1 MTPAAR
7 VQAAIDVLDAV
18 IAAARREGASAE
30 RVAAEWLRTRRFIG
44 SKDRRA
50 IRDLAWSA
58 IRLCGEVPETGR
70 AAMLA
75 MAACDPALAGL
86 FDGSTYGPAPICE
99 GEPVASAGLAPAWLE
114 ERLLAS
120 GITRE
125 QGGALLGR
133 APLDLRANRLK
144 TTRDALRAAL
154 PAMAELTQADDALRL
169 PGGTPVET
177 WPAFAE
183 GLFEVQDTG
192 SQLTCSALE
201 VRPGEA
207 VVDLCAGAGGKT
219 LALAAAMQGV
229 GQLLACDI
237 DRARLSRLAPRA
249 VRAGADVETR
259 LLDPGREA
267 DALADWQGQADAVM
281 VDAPCSGT
289 GTWRRG
295 PEARWRL
302 TPQGLAR
309 YARMQADVLRIGA
322 GLVRPGGRLTYVVCS
337 LLDAEGPDVV
347 AAFLVANPGWQ
358 AGGQNVGG
366 QQLGVGTARGAGLR
380 LTPWDDSTDGF
391 FFATL
396 VRLC

>member
-7 VQAAIDVLDAV
+7 VQSAIEVLDAV

-30 RVAAEWLRTRRFIG
+30 RVASEWLKARRFIG

-50 IRDLAWSA
+50 IRDLAWGA
-58 IRLCGEVPETGR
+58 IRLCGEVPVSGR

-75 MAACDPALAGL
+75 LANEDPALAAL
-86 FDGSTYGPAPICE
+86 FDGSRYGPAPILP
-99 GEPVASAGLAPAWLE
+99 GEPVAAAGLAPAWLE
-114 ERLLAS
+114 ERLFAS
-120 GITRE
+120 DITRE
-125 QGGALLGR
+125 QGAALLGR

-144 TTRDALRAAL
+144 TTRDRLAAIL
-154 PAMAELTQADDALRL
+154 PVAAERTQAPDALRL

-201 VRPGEA
+201 VRSGEA

-219 LALAAAMQGV
+219 LALAAAMQGE
-229 GQLLACDI
+229 GHLLACDI
-237 DRARLSRLAPRA
+237 DRPRLSRLAPRA
-249 VRAGADVETR
+249 ARAGAVVETR
-259 LLDPGREA
+259 LLDPGREGE
-267 DALADWQGQADAVM
+267 ALADWQGRADAVM
-281 VDAPCSGT
+281 IDAPCSGT

-309 YARMQADVLRIGA
+309 YARMQAEVLRIGA
-322 GLVRPGGRLTYVVCS
+322 DLVRPGGRLTYVVCS

-347 AAFLVANPGWQ
+347 AAFLAGNPGWRAAEQ
-358 AGGQNVGG
+358 DVGAG
-366 QQLGVGTARGAGLR
+366 TPRGAGLR
-380 LTPWDDSTDGF
+380 LSPWDTATDGF

-396 VRLC
+396 HRL

>member
-7 VQAAIDVLDAV
+7 VQSAIDVLDAV

-30 RVAAEWLRTRRFIG
+30 RVAADWLKTRRFIG

-50 IRDLAWSA
+50 IRDLAWNA

-75 MAACDPALAGL
+75 LAARDPALAGL
-86 FDGSTYGPAPICE
+86 FDGSNYGPAPILDD
-99 GEPVASAGLAPAWLE
+99 EPVAAAGLAPAWLE

-120 GITRE
+120 GITAE
-125 QGGALLGR
+125 QGAALLGR

-144 TTRDALRAAL
+144 TTRDRLAVSL
-154 PAMAELTQADDALRL
+154 PAAADHTQAPDALRL
-169 PGGTPVET
+169 PGGTPVES
-177 WPAFAE
+177 WPEFSD
-183 GLFEVQDTG
+183 GLFEVQDSG

-207 VVDLCAGAGGKT
+207 AVDLCAGAGGKT
-219 LALAAAMQGV
+219 LALAAAMQGE
-229 GQLLACDI
+229 GHLLACDI

-249 VRAGADVETR
+249 VRAGAAVETR
-259 LLDPGREA
+259 LLDPGKELT
-267 DALADWQGQADAVM
+267 ALADWQGRADAVM

-309 YARMQADVLRIGA
+309 YARTQAEVLRIGA
-322 GLVRPGGRLTYVVCS
+322 QLVRPGGRLTYVVCS

-347 AAFLVANPGWQ
+347 AAFLAENPAWRAASQQVG
-358 AGGQNVGG
+358 AGIP
-366 QQLGVGTARGAGLR
+366 RGDGLR
-380 LTPWDDSTDGF
+380 LTPWDDATDGF

-396 VRLC
+396 HRL

>member
-7 VQAAIDVLDAV
+7 VQSAIEVLDAV

-30 RVAAEWLRTRRFIG
+30 RVAAEWLKARRFIG

-58 IRLCGEVPETGR
+58 IRLCGEVPENGR

-75 MAACDPALAGL
+75 VAKNDPAVASL
-86 FDGSTYGPAPICE
+86 FDGSRYGPEPIRSD
-99 GEPVASAGLAPAWLE
+99 EPAAATGFAPAWLE
-114 ERLLAS
+114 EGLAAS

-125 QGGALLGR
+125 QAAALLGR

-144 TTRDALRAAL
+144 TTRDRLAITL
-154 PAMAELTQADDALRL
+154 PVATERTQAPDALRL

-177 WPAFAE
+177 WPEFAD

-192 SQLTCSALE
+192 SQLTCNALE

-219 LALAAAMQGV
+219 LALAAALQGE

-237 DRARLSRLAPRA
+237 DRPRLSRLAPRA
-249 VRAGADVETR
+249 ERAGAKVETR

-267 DALADWQGQADAVM
+267 EALVDWKAKADAVM

-302 TPQGLAR
+302 TPAGLAR
-309 YARMQADVLRIGA
+309 YAQMQAHVLRIGA
-322 GLVRPGGRLTYVVCS
+322 DLVHPGGRLTYVVCS

-347 AAFLVANPGWQ
+347 AAFLARNPDWRAAEQLVG
-358 AGGQNVGG
+358 AG
-366 QQLGVGTARGAGLR
+366 TPRGAGLR

-396 VRLC
+396 HRL

>member
-7 VQAAIDVLDAV
+7 VQSAIEILDAV

-30 RVAAEWLRTRRFIG
+30 RVAAEWLKARRFIG

-58 IRLCGEVPETGR
+58 IRLCGEVPENGR

-75 MAACDPALAGL
+75 VAKSDPAVASL
-86 FDGSTYGPAPICE
+86 FDGSRYGPAPIRCD
-99 GEPVASAGLAPAWLE
+99 EPVAVTGFAPAWLE
-114 ERLLAS
+114 ERLAAS
-120 GITRE
+120 GITTE
-125 QGGALLGR
+125 QGAALLGR

-144 TTRDALRAAL
+144 TTRDRLAAIL
-154 PAMAELTQADDALRL
+154 PVATEKTQAPDALRL
-169 PGGTPVET
+169 PGGIPVES
-177 WPAFAE
+177 WPEFAQ

-219 LALAAAMQGV
+219 LALAAAMQGE

-237 DRARLSRLAPRA
+237 DRPRLSRLAPRA
-249 VRAGADVETR
+249 ERAGARVETR

-267 DALADWQGQADAVM
+267 EALVDWQGRADAVM

-295 PEARWRL
+295 PEARWRI
-302 TPQGLAR
+302 TPAALVR
-309 YARMQADVLRIGA
+309 YAQMQAHVLSIGA

-347 AAFLVANPGWQ
+347 GAFLARNPDWRAAEQQVG
-358 AGGQNVGG
+358 AG
-366 QQLGVGTARGAGLR
+366 TPRGAGLR

-396 VRLC
+396 HRL

>member
-7 VQAAIDVLDAV
+7 VQSAIEVLDAV

-30 RVAAEWLRTRRFIG
+30 RVAAEWLKARRFIG

-50 IRDLAWSA
+50 IRDLAWGA
-58 IRLCGEVPETGR
+58 IRLCGEVPVSGR

-75 MAACDPALAGL
+75 LAKDDPVLAAL
-86 FDGSTYGPAPICE
+86 FDGSRYGPEPIQAD
-99 GEPVASAGLAPAWLE
+99 EPIASRGVAPAWLE
-114 ERLLAS
+114 DRLAAS
-120 GITRE
+120 GISPG
-125 QGGALLGR
+125 QGAGLLDR

-144 TTRDALRAAL
+144 TTRDRLAAILPVAAVPTRA
-154 PAMAELTQADDALRL
+154 PDALRL
-169 PGGTPVET
+169 PGGTPAET

-192 SQLTCSALE
+192 SQLTCSALD

-219 LALAAAMQGV
+219 LALAAALQGD

-237 DRARLSRLAPRA
+237 DRARLARLAPRA
-249 VRAGADVETR
+249 ARAGAKVETR

-267 DALADWQGQADAVM
+267 QALADWQGKADAVM

-302 TPQGLAR
+302 TPQALAR
-309 YARMQADVLRIGA
+309 YARMQAEVLRIGA

-337 LLDAEGPDVV
+337 LLDEEGPEVV
-347 AAFLVANPGWQ
+347 ATFLADHPGWRAAEQ
-358 AGGQNVGG
+358 QVGAG
-366 QQLGVGTARGAGLR
+366 TPRGAGLR

-396 VRLC
+396 HLLC

>member
-7 VQAAIDVLDAV
+7 VQSAIEVLDAV

-30 RVAAEWLRTRRFIG
+30 RVAAEWLKARRFIG

-58 IRLCGEVPETGR
+58 IRHCGEVPETGR

-75 MAACDPALAGL
+75 VAKGDPVIAGL
-86 FDGSTYGPAPICE
+86 FDGSRYGPAPISP
-99 GEPVASAGLAPAWLE
+99 GEPVAAAGFAPAWLE
-114 ERLLAS
+114 ERLAAS
-120 GITRE
+120 GISPE
-125 QGGALLGR
+125 QGAALLER

-144 TTRDALRAAL
+144 TTRDRLAAML
-154 PAMAELTQADDALRL
+154 PVASEPTQAPDALRL
-169 PGGTPVET
+169 AGGTPVET
-177 WPAFAE
+177 WPAFAD

-192 SQLTCSALE
+192 SQLTCSALD

-219 LALAAAMQGV
+219 LALAAAMG
-229 GQLLACDI
+229 GDGHLLACDI
-237 DRARLSRLAPRA
+237 DRPRLSRLAPRA
-249 VRAGADVETR
+249 ARAGADVETR
-259 LLDPGREA
+259 LLDPGRERE
-267 DALADWQGQADAVM
+267 ALADWQGRADAVM

-309 YARMQADVLRIGA
+309 YARMQAEVLRIGA
-322 GLVRPGGRLTYVVCS
+322 GLVRSGGRLTYVVCS

-347 AAFLVANPGWQ
+347 GAFLAGNPEWRAAEQHVG
-358 AGGQNVGG
+358 AGTPHGS
-366 QQLGVGTARGAGLR
+366 GLR

-396 VRLC
+396 HRL

>member
-7 VQAAIDVLDAV
+7 VQSAIEVLDAV

-30 RVAAEWLRTRRFIG
+30 RVASDWLKARRFIG

-50 IRDLAWSA
+50 IRDLAWGA
-58 IRLCGEVPETGR
+58 IRLCGEVPASGR

-75 MAACDPALAGL
+75 VAKGDPVLTAL
-86 FDGSTYGPAPICE
+86 FDGSRYGPAPIRE
-99 GEPVASAGLAPAWLE
+99 DEPIAAIGFAPAWLE
-114 ERLLAS
+114 ERLAAS

-125 QGGALLGR
+125 QGAALLDR

-144 TTRDALRAAL
+144 TTRDRLAAIL
-154 PAMAELTQADDALRL
+154 PVAAERTQAPDALRL
-169 PGGTPVET
+169 PGGTPVES
-177 WPAFAE
+177 WPEFAQ

-219 LALAAAMQGV
+219 LALAAALQGE

-249 VRAGADVETR
+249 ERAGAHLETR
-259 LLDPGREA
+259 LLDPGRETE
-267 DALADWQGQADAVM
+267 ALADWQGKADAVM

-302 TPQGLAR
+302 TPAALAR
-309 YARMQADVLRIGA
+309 YAQMQANVLRIGA
-322 GLVRPGGRLTYVVCS
+322 DLVRPGGRLTYVVCS
-337 LLDAEGPDVV
+337 LLDTEGPDVV
-347 AAFLVANPGWQ
+347 AAFLARNPEWRAAEQQVG
-358 AGGQNVGG
+358 AGSPRGG
-366 QQLGVGTARGAGLR
+366 GLR

-396 VRLC
+396 HRL

>member
-7 VQAAIDVLDAV
+7 VQAAIEVLDAV

-30 RVAAEWLRTRRFIG
+30 RVAAEWLKARRFIG

-58 IRLCGEVPETGR
+58 IRLCGEVPENGR

-75 MAACDPALAGL
+75 VAKGDPLVASL
-86 FDGSTYGPAPICE
+86 FDGSRYGPAPIRDD
-99 GEPVASAGLAPAWLE
+99 EPVAATGFAPVWLE
-114 ERLLAS
+114 ERLAAS
-120 GITRE
+120 GMTRD
-125 QGGALLGR
+125 QGAALLAR

-144 TTRDALRAAL
+144 TTRDRLAAIL
-154 PAMAELTQADDALRL
+154 PVAAERTQAPDALRL
-169 PGGTPVET
+169 SGGTPVET
-177 WPAFAE
+177 WPEFAQ

-192 SQLTCSALE
+192 SQLACSALDG
-201 VRPGEA
+201 RPGEA

-219 LALAAAMQGV
+219 LALVAAMQGE

-237 DRARLSRLAPRA
+237 DRPRLSRLAPRA
-249 VRAGADVETR
+249 ERAGAKVETR

-267 DALADWQGQADAVM
+267 AALADWEGKADAVM

-302 TPQGLAR
+302 TPAGLAR
-309 YARMQADVLRIGA
+309 YVRMQADVLRTGA
-322 GLVRPGGRLTYVVCS
+322 ALVRPGGRLTYVVCS

-347 AAFLVANPGWQ
+347 AAFLECNAEWRATEQQVG
-358 AGGQNVGG
+358 AG
-366 QQLGVGTARGAGLR
+366 TPRGAGLR

-396 VRLC
+396 RRL

>member
-7 VQAAIDVLDAV
+7 VQSAIEVLDAV
-18 IAAARREGASAE
+18 IAAARHEGASAE
-30 RVAAEWLRTRRFIG
+30 RVAAEWLKARRFIG

-58 IRLCGEVPETGR
+58 IRLCGEVPENGR

-75 MAACDPALAGL
+75 VAKGDPLIASL
-86 FDGSTYGPAPICE
+86 FDGSRYGPAAIRDD
-99 GEPVASAGLAPAWLE
+99 EPVAAAGFAPAWLE
-114 ERLLAS
+114 ERLAAS

-125 QGGALLGR
+125 QGATLLTR

-144 TTRDALRAAL
+144 TTRDRLAAIL
-154 PAMAELTQADDALRL
+154 PVAAEPTQAPDALRL

-177 WPAFAE
+177 WPEFVQ

-201 VRPGEA
+201 VRSGEA

-219 LALAAAMQGV
+219 LALAAAMQGE
-229 GQLLACDI
+229 GHLLACDI
-237 DRARLSRLAPRA
+237 DRPRLSRLAPRA
-249 VRAGADVETR
+249 ERAGARVETR

-267 DALADWQGQADAVM
+267 EALADWQARADAVM

-302 TPQGLAR
+302 TPAGLAR
-309 YARMQADVLRIGA
+309 YAQMQANVLRIGA

-347 AAFLVANPGWQ
+347 AAFLESNSGWRASEQ
-358 AGGQNVGG
+358 QVGAG
-366 QQLGVGTARGAGLR
+366 TPRGAGLR

-396 VRLC
+396 HRL

>member
-7 VQAAIDVLDAV
+7 VQSAIEVLDAV

-30 RVAAEWLRTRRFIG
+30 RVASEWLKARRFIG

-50 IRDLAWSA
+50 IRDLAWGA
-58 IRLCGEVPETGR
+58 IRLCGEVPVSGR

-75 MAACDPALAGL
+75 VAKVDPVLTAL
-86 FDGSTYGPAPICE
+86 FDGSRYGPAPIRE
-99 GEPVASAGLAPAWLE
+99 EEPVASVGVAPAWLE
-114 ERLLAS
+114 EQLAAS
-120 GITRE
+120 GISRE
-125 QGGALLGR
+125 QGAGLLAR

-144 TTRDALRAAL
+144 TTRDRLAAIL
-154 PAMAELTQADDALRL
+154 PLEAERTQAPDALRL
-169 PGGTPVET
+169 PGGTPVES
-177 WPAFAE
+177 WPEFAE

-201 VRPGEA
+201 VCPGEA

-219 LALAAAMQGV
+219 LALAAAMQGE
-229 GQLLACDI
+229 GHLLACDI
-237 DRARLSRLAPRA
+237 DRPRLSRLAPRA
-249 VRAGADVETR
+249 ARAGAQVETR
-259 LLDPGREA
+259 LLDPGRETE
-267 DALADWQGQADAVM
+267 ALADWQGKADAVM

-295 PEARWRL
+295 PEARWRI
-302 TPQGLAR
+302 TPQSLAR
-309 YARMQADVLRIGA
+309 YARMQAEVLRIGA
-322 GLVRPGGRLTYVVCS
+322 SLVRPGGRLTYVVCS

-347 AAFLVANPGWQ
+347 GAFLERNPEWRAAEQQVG
-358 AGGQNVGG
+358 AG
-366 QQLGVGTARGAGLR
+366 TPRGSGLR

-396 VRLC
+396 HRL

>member
-7 VQAAIDVLDAV
+7 VQSAIEVLDAV

-30 RVAAEWLRTRRFIG
+30 RVAAEWLKARRFIG

-58 IRLCGEVPETGR
+58 IRLCGEVPENGR

-75 MAACDPALAGL
+75 VAKGDPAVASL
-86 FDGSTYGPAPICE
+86 FDGSRYGPAPIR
-99 GEPVASAGLAPAWLE
+99 GDEPVSATGFAPAWLE
-114 ERLLAS
+114 ERLAAS

-125 QGGALLGR
+125 QGAALLTR

-144 TTRDALRAAL
+144 TTRDRLAAIL
-154 PAMAELTQADDALRL
+154 PVATERTQAPDALRL
-169 PGGTPVET
+169 PGGTPVES
-177 WPAFAE
+177 WPEFAQ

-201 VRPGEA
+201 VHPGEA

-219 LALAAAMQGV
+219 LALAAAMQGE
-229 GQLLACDI
+229 GHLLACDI
-237 DRARLSRLAPRA
+237 DRPRLSRLAPRA
-249 VRAGADVETR
+249 ERAGARVETR
-259 LLDPGREA
+259 LLNPGCEA
-267 DALADWQGQADAVM
+267 EALVDWQGKADAVM

-302 TPQGLAR
+302 TPAGLAR
-309 YARMQADVLRIGA
+309 YAQMQAHVLQIGA
-322 GLVRPGGRLTYVVCS
+322 SLVRPGGRLTYVVCS

-347 AAFLVANPGWQ
+347 AAFLTRNPGWHAAEQ
-358 AGGQNVGG
+358 QVGAG
-366 QQLGVGTARGAGLR
+366 TPRGAGLR

-396 VRLC
+396 HRL

>member
-7 VQAAIDVLDAV
+7 VQSAIEVLDAV

-30 RVAAEWLRTRRFIG
+30 RVASDWLKARRFIG

-50 IRDLAWSA
+50 IRDLAWTA
-58 IRLCGEVPETGR
+58 IRQCGEVPVSGR

-75 MAACDPALAGL
+75 LAKGDPVLAGL
-86 FDGSTYGPAPICE
+86 FDGSRYGPAPIRE
-99 GEPVASAGLAPAWLE
+99 DEPVAPLGFAPAWLE
-114 ERLLAS
+114 ERLAAS
-120 GITRE
+120 GITPE
-125 QGGALLGR
+125 QGAALLGR

-144 TTRDALRAAL
+144 TTRDRLAAML
-154 PAMAELTQADDALRL
+154 PVAAERTQASDALRL

-177 WPAFAE
+177 WPEFAE

-192 SQLTCSALE
+192 SQLTCSALD

-219 LALAAAMQGV
+219 LALAATMHGD
-229 GQLLACDI
+229 GHLLACDI
-237 DRARLSRLAPRA
+237 DRPRLSRLAPRA
-249 VRAGADVETR
+249 ERAGAQVETR

-267 DALADWQGQADAVM
+267 EALADWQGKADAVM

-302 TPQGLAR
+302 TPAGLAR
-309 YARMQADVLRIGA
+309 YAQMQAHVLRIGA
-322 GLVRPGGRLTYVVCS
+322 NLVRAGGRLTFVVCS

-347 AAFLVANPGWQ
+347 AAFLEHNPQWRAAEQQVG
-358 AGGQNVGG
+358 AG
-366 QQLGVGTARGAGLR
+366 TPRGAGLR

-396 VRLC
+396 HRL

>member
-7 VQAAIDVLDAV
+7 VQSAIEILDAV

-30 RVAAEWLRTRRFIG
+30 RVAAEWLKARRFIG

-58 IRLCGEVPETGR
+58 IRLCGEVPENGR

-75 MAACDPALAGL
+75 VAKHDPAVASL
-86 FDGSTYGPAPICE
+86 FDGSRYGPAPIRSD
-99 GEPVASAGLAPAWLE
+99 EPAAVTGFAPAWLA
-114 ERLLAS
+114 ERLAAS
-120 GITRE
+120 GISPE
-125 QGGALLGR
+125 QGAALLGR

-144 TTRDALRAAL
+144 TTRDRLAAIL
-154 PAMAELTQADDALRL
+154 PVATERTQAPDALRL
-169 PGGTPVET
+169 PGGTPVES
-177 WPAFAE
+177 WPEFAD

-219 LALAAAMQGV
+219 LALAAALQGE

-237 DRARLSRLAPRA
+237 DRPRLSRLAPRA
-249 VRAGADVETR
+249 ERAGARVETR

-267 DALADWQGQADAVM
+267 EALVDWQSKADAVM

-302 TPQGLAR
+302 TPAGLAR
-309 YARMQADVLRIGA
+309 YALMQANVLRIGA
-322 GLVRPGGRLTYVVCS
+322 SLVRPGGRLTYVVCS

-347 AAFLVANPGWQ
+347 AAFLARNPDWRAAEQLVG
-358 AGGQNVGG
+358 AG
-366 QQLGVGTARGAGLR
+366 TPRGSGLR

-396 VRLC
+396 HRL

>member
-7 VQAAIDVLDAV
+7 VQSAIEVLDAV

-30 RVAAEWLRTRRFIG
+30 GVASEWLKARRFIG

-50 IRDLAWSA
+50 IRDLAWGA
-58 IRLCGEVPETGR
+58 IRLCGEVPASGR

-75 MAACDPALAGL
+75 AAKGDPALASL
-86 FDGSTYGPAPICE
+86 FDGSRYGPAPILDD
-99 GEPVASAGLAPAWLE
+99 EPVAAAGFAPAWLE
-114 ERLLAS
+114 ERLAAS
-120 GITRE
+120 GVSRE
-125 QGGALLGR
+125 QGAALLER

-144 TTRDALRAAL
+144 TTRNRLAAIL
-154 PAMAELTQADDALRL
+154 PVAAERTQAPDALRL

-177 WPAFAE
+177 WPEFGE

-201 VRPGEA
+201 VRSGES

-219 LALAAAMQGV
+219 LALAAAMQGE
-229 GQLLACDI
+229 GHLLACDI
-237 DRARLSRLAPRA
+237 DRPRLSRLAPRA
-249 VRAGADVETR
+249 ARAGADVETR
-259 LLDPGREA
+259 LLDPGREVE
-267 DALADWQGQADAVM
+267 ALVDWQGRADAVM

-302 TPQGLAR
+302 TSQGLAR
-309 YARMQADVLRIGA
+309 YTRMQADVLRIGA

-347 AAFLVANPGWQ
+347 AAFLAGNPGWRAAEQ
-358 AGGQNVGG
+358 DVGAG
-366 QQLGVGTARGAGLR
+366 TPRGAGLR
-380 LTPWDDSTDGF
+380 LSPWDTATDGF

-396 VRLC
+396 HRL

>member
-7 VQAAIDVLDAV
+7 VQSAIEILDAV

-30 RVAAEWLRTRRFIG
+30 RVAAEWLKARRFIG

-58 IRLCGEVPETGR
+58 IRLCGEVPENGR

-75 MAACDPALAGL
+75 VAKSDPAVASL
-86 FDGSTYGPAPICE
+86 FDGSRYGPAPIR
-99 GEPVASAGLAPAWLE
+99 GDEPVAVTGFAPAWLE
-114 ERLLAS
+114 ERLAAS
-120 GITRE
+120 GITTE
-125 QGGALLGR
+125 QGAALLGR

-144 TTRDALRAAL
+144 TTRDRLAAIL
-154 PAMAELTQADDALRL
+154 PVATEKTQAPDALRL
-169 PGGTPVET
+169 PGGIPVES
-177 WPAFAE
+177 WPEFAQ

-219 LALAAAMQGV
+219 LALAAALHEE

-237 DRARLSRLAPRA
+237 DRPRLSRLAPRA
-249 VRAGADVETR
+249 ERAGAKVETR
-259 LLDPGREA
+259 LLNPGREA
-267 DALADWQGQADAVM
+267 EMLADWQGKADAVM

-302 TPQGLAR
+302 TQQSLAR

-322 GLVRPGGRLTYVVCS
+322 ELVRPGGRLTYVVCS

-347 AAFLVANPGWQ
+347 AAFLGRNPDWRAAEQQVG
-358 AGGQNVGG
+358 AG
-366 QQLGVGTARGAGLR
+366 TPRGAGLR

-396 VRLC
+396 HRL

>member
-7 VQAAIDVLDAV
+7 VQSAIEVLDAV
-18 IAAARREGASAE
+18 ISAARREGASAE
-30 RVAAEWLRTRRFIG
+30 RVAAEWLKARRFIG

-58 IRLCGEVPETGR
+58 IRLCGEVPENGR

-75 MAACDPALAGL
+75 LAAEDPALASL
-86 FDGSTYGPAPICE
+86 FDGSRYGPGPIRD
-99 GEPVASAGLAPAWLE
+99 GEPVAKAGLAPALLE
-114 ERLLAS
+114 ERLAAS
-120 GITRE
+120 GISRE
-125 QGGALLGR
+125 QGMALLGR

-144 TTRDALRAAL
+144 TTRDRLMAMLPVAAQT
-154 PAMAELTQADDALRL
+154 TQAEDALRL

-177 WPAFAE
+177 WPQFAD

-192 SQLTCSALE
+192 SQLTCSALA
-201 VRPGEA
+201 VQPGEA

-219 LALAAAMQGV
+219 LALAAAMRGE
-229 GQLLACDI
+229 GELLACDI

-249 VRAGADVETR
+249 VRAGAQVETR

-267 DALADWQGQADAVM
+267 QALADWQAKADAVM

-302 TPQGLAR
+302 TPRGLAR
-309 YARMQADVLRIGA
+309 YARTQADVLRIGA

-347 AAFLVANPGWQ
+347 AAFLAANPGWRAAEQ
-358 AGGQNVGG
+358 QVGAG
-366 QQLGVGTARGAGLR
+366 TPRGAGIR
-380 LTPWDDSTDGF
+380 LSPWDTATDGF

-396 VRLC
+396 HRL

>member
-7 VQAAIDVLDAV
+7 VQSAIEVLDAV
-18 IAAARREGASAE
+18 IASVRREGASAE
-30 RVAAEWLRTRRFIG
+30 RVAAEWLKTRRFIG
-44 SKDRRA
+44 SKDRRV
-50 IRDLAWSA
+50 IRDFAWNA
-58 IRLCGEVPETGR
+58 IRLCGEVPATGR

-75 MAACDPALAGL
+75 LAKDDLVLAAL
-86 FDGSTYGPAPICE
+86 FDGSRYGPAPIRAD
-99 GEPVASAGLAPAWLE
+99 EPVAMAGLAPAWLE

-120 GITRE
+120 GVTRE
-125 QGGALLGR
+125 QGVALLGR

-144 TTRDALRAAL
+144 TTRDRLIAAL
-154 PAMAELTQADDALRL
+154 PVPATTTQAPDALRL

-192 SQLTCSALE
+192 SQLTCGALE
-201 VRPGEA
+201 VLPGET
-207 VVDLCAGAGGKT
+207 VIDLCAGAGGKT
-219 LALAAAMQGV
+219 LALAAAMQGE
-229 GQLLACDI
+229 GHLIACDI
-237 DRARLSRLAPRA
+237 DRTRLSRLGPRA
-249 VRAGADVETR
+249 HRAGAQVETR

-267 DALADWQGQADAVM
+267 AALADWQGKADAVM
-281 VDAPCSGT
+281 IDAPCSGT

-302 TPQGLAR
+302 TPQSLAR
-309 YARMQADVLRIGA
+309 YARVQADVLRIGA

-337 LLDAEGPDVV
+337 LLDAEGADIV
-347 AAFLVANPGWQ
+347 AEFLGDNPGWRATEPGLG
-358 AGGQNVGG
+358 AG
-366 QQLGVGTARGAGLR
+366 APRGAGSR

-396 VRLC
+396 HRL

>member
-7 VQAAIDVLDAV
+7 VQAAIEVLDAV
-18 IAAARREGASAE
+18 IASVRREGASAE
-30 RVAAEWLRTRRFIG
+30 RVASEWLRARRFIG

-50 IRDLAWSA
+50 IRDLAWNA
-58 IRLCGEVPETGR
+58 IRRCGEVPETGR

-75 MAACDPALAGL
+75 LAEGDPVLAAL
-86 FDGSTYGPAPICE
+86 FDGSQYGPAPIRTN
-99 GEPVASAGLAPAWLE
+99 EPVAAEGLAPAWLE
-114 ERLLAS
+114 QRLAAS
-120 GITRE
+120 GITGE
-125 QGGALLGR
+125 EGASLLGR

-144 TTRDALRAAL
+144 TTRDRLAGVL
-154 PAMAELTQADDALRL
+154 PVLASTTQAPDALRL

-177 WPAFAE
+177 WQAFAE

-201 VRPGEA
+201 VVPGEA

-219 LALAAAMQGV
+219 LALAAALQGE
-229 GQLLACDI
+229 GHLLACDI
-237 DRARLSRLAPRA
+237 DRTRLSRLGPRA
-249 VRAGADVETR
+249 HRAGAEVETR
-259 LLDPGREA
+259 LLDPGREVA
-267 DALADWQGQADAVM
+267 ALSDWRERADAVI

-302 TPQGLAR
+302 TPQSLSR
-309 YARMQADVLRIGA
+309 YARMQAEVLRIGA
-322 GLVRPGGRLTYVVCS
+322 QLVRSGGRLTYVVCS
-337 LLDAEGPDVV
+337 LLDEEGPDVV
-347 AAFLVANPGWQ
+347 TAFLSDNPGWRAAEQ
-358 AGGQNVGG
+358 EVGAG
-366 QQLGVGTARGAGLR
+366 TPRGAGLR

-396 VRLC
+396 NRL

>member
-7 VQAAIDVLDAV
+7 VQSAIEVLDAV
-18 IAAARREGASAE
+18 IASVRREGASAE
-30 RVAAEWLRTRRFIG
+30 RVASEWLKARRFIG

-50 IRDLAWSA
+50 IRDLAWNA

-75 MAACDPALAGL
+75 LAKGDPVLTAL
-86 FDGSTYGPAPICE
+86 FDGSNYGPAPILAD
-99 GEPVASAGLAPAWLE
+99 EPVAAAGLAPVWLE
-114 ERLLAS
+114 KRLFTS
-120 GITRE
+120 GIPRE
-125 QGGALLGR
+125 QGAALLDR

-144 TTRDALRAAL
+144 ITRDRLMVAL
-154 PAMAELTQADDALRL
+154 PVPATMTQAPDALRL

-192 SQLTCSALE
+192 SQLACGALE
-201 VRPGEA
+201 VMPGEA

-219 LALAAAMQGV
+219 LALAAAMQGQ
-229 GQLLACDI
+229 GDLLACDI
-237 DRARLSRLAPRA
+237 DRTRLSRLAPRA
-249 VRAGADVETR
+249 HRAGAQVETR
-259 LLDPGREA
+259 LLDPGREVE
-267 DALADWQGQADAVM
+267 ALADWQGRADAVM
-281 VDAPCSGT
+281 IDAPCSGT

-302 TPQGLAR
+302 TPQSLVR
-309 YARMQADVLRIGA
+309 YARVQADVLRIGA
-322 GLVRPGGRLTYVVCS
+322 GLVRSGGRLTYVVCS

-347 AAFLVANPGWQ
+347 AAFLGSNPGWRAAEQ
-358 AGGQNVGG
+358 QVGAG
-366 QQLGVGTARGAGLR
+366 TPRGAGLR

-396 VRLC
+396 HRL

>member
-7 VQAAIDVLDAV
+7 VQSAIDLLDAV

-30 RVAAEWLRTRRFIG
+30 RVAADWLKTRRFIG

-70 AAMLA
+70 AAILA
-75 MAACDPALAGL
+75 LAAGDPALAAL
-86 FDGSTYGPAPICE
+86 FDGSNYGPAPILD
-99 GEPVASAGLAPAWLE
+99 GEPVATAGLAPAWLVE
-114 ERLLAS
+114 LLSAA
-120 GITRE
+120 GITAE
-125 QGGALLGR
+125 QGAGLLGR

-144 TTRDALRAAL
+144 TTRDALRAGL
-154 PAMAELTQADDALRL
+154 PITAETTQAAYALRL
-169 PGGTPVET
+169 PGGTPVES
-177 WPAFAE
+177 WPQFAE

-192 SQLTCSALE
+192 SQLTCAALD

-219 LALAAAMQGV
+219 LALAAAMG
-229 GQLLACDI
+229 GEGRLLACDI

-249 VRAGADVETR
+249 ARAGASVETQ

-267 DALADWQGQADAVM
+267 AALSDWQGRADAVM

-309 YARMQADVLRIGA
+309 YARTQADVLRIGA

-347 AAFLVANPGWQ
+347 AAFLAANPGWHAALPDVG
-358 AGGQNVGG
+358 AG
-366 QQLGVGTARGAGLR
+366 TPRGAGLR

-396 VRLC
+396 HRL

>member
-7 VQAAIDVLDAV
+7 VQSAIEVLDAV
-18 IAAARREGASAE
+18 LAAVRREGASAE
-30 RVAAEWLRTRRFIG
+30 RVAAEWLKTRRFIG

-50 IRDLAWSA
+50 IRDVAWAA

-75 MAACDPALAGL
+75 LAAGDPALAGL
-86 FDGSTYGPAPICE
+86 FDGSNYGPAPIRE

-125 QGGALLGR
+125 QGAALLGR

-144 TTRDALRAAL
+144 TTREALMAAL
-154 PAMAELTQADDALRL
+154 PAASETTQAPDALRL

-192 SQLTCSALE
+192 SQLTCTALA

-207 VVDLCAGAGGKT
+207 VVDMCAGAGGKT
-219 LALAAAMQGV
+219 LALAAALQGE
-229 GQLLACDI
+229 GHLLACDI
-237 DRARLSRLAPRA
+237 DRTRLSRLGPRA
-249 VRAGADVETR
+249 HRAGAHVETR
-259 LLDPGREA
+259 LLDPGRETA
-267 DALADWQGQADAVM
+267 ALADWQSRADAVM
-281 VDAPCSGT
+281 IDAPCSGT

-302 TPQGLAR
+302 TPQSLERHAR
-309 YARMQADVLRIGA
+309 TQAQVLQIGA

-347 AAFLVANPGWQ
+347 AVFLKGNPDWR
-358 AGGQNVGG
+358 AAEPA
-366 QQLGVGTARGAGLR
+366 VGTGTPRGYGLR
-380 LTPWDDSTDGF
+380 LTPWDNATDGF

-396 VRLC
+396 HRL

>member
-7 VQAAIDVLDAV
+7 VQSAIEVLDAV
-18 IAAARREGASAE
+18 IASVRREGASAE
-30 RVAAEWLRTRRFIG
+30 RVAAEWLRARRFIG

-50 IRDLAWSA
+50 IRDLAWNA
-58 IRLCGEVPETGR
+58 IRLCGEVPATGR

-75 MAACDPALAGL
+75 LAKDDPVLASL
-86 FDGSTYGPAPICE
+86 FDGSRYGPAPILAD
-99 GEPVASAGLAPAWLE
+99 EPVAAPGLAPAWLE
-114 ERLLAS
+114 ERLVAS
-120 GITRE
+120 GILRDR
-125 QGGALLGR
+125 GAALLGR

-144 TTRDALRAAL
+144 TTRDRLAATL
-154 PAMAELTQADDALRL
+154 PVPSTPTQARDALRL

-201 VRPGEA
+201 VVPGEA

-219 LALAAAMQGV
+219 LALAAAMQGE
-229 GQLLACDI
+229 GHLIACDI
-237 DRARLSRLAPRA
+237 DRTRLSRLGPRA
-249 VRAGADVETR
+249 HRAGAQVETR
-259 LLDPGREA
+259 LLNPGREME
-267 DALADWQGQADAVM
+267 ALADWQGKADAVM
-281 VDAPCSGT
+281 IDAPCSGT

-302 TPQGLAR
+302 TPQSLAR

-322 GLVRPGGRLTYVVCS
+322 ALVRPGGRLTYVVCS

-347 AAFLVANPGWQ
+347 AGFLAGNSGWRAAEQ
-358 AGGQNVGG
+358 QVGAG
-366 QQLGVGTARGAGLR
+366 TPRGAGLR

-396 VRLC
+396 HRL

>member
-7 VQAAIDVLDAV
+7 VQSAIEVLDAV
-18 IAAARREGASAE
+18 IAAVRREGASAE
-30 RVAAEWLRTRRFIG
+30 RVAAEWLKTRRFIG

-50 IRDLAWSA
+50 IRDLAWAA

-75 MAACDPALAGL
+75 LAANDPALAGL
-86 FDGSTYGPAPICE
+86 FDGSNYGPAPIRE
-99 GEPVASAGLAPAWLE
+99 GEPVASAGFAPAWLE
-114 ERLLAS
+114 ARLLAS

-125 QGGALLGR
+125 QGAALLGR

-144 TTRDALRAAL
+144 TTREALLVAL
-154 PAMAELTQADDALRL
+154 PVAAEPTQAPDGLRL
-169 PGGTPVET
+169 PGGTAVET

-219 LALAAAMQGV
+219 LALAAALQGE
-229 GQLLACDI
+229 GHLLACDI
-237 DRARLSRLAPRA
+237 DRTRLSRLGPRA
-249 VRAGADVETR
+249 HRAGAHVETR
-259 LLDPGREA
+259 LLDPGRETA
-267 DALADWQGQADAVM
+267 VLADWQDRADAVM
-281 VDAPCSGT
+281 IDAPCSGT

-302 TPQGLAR
+302 TPQALER
-309 YARMQADVLRIGA
+309 YARTQAHVLQIGA

-347 AAFLVANPGWQ
+347 TAFL
-358 AGGQNVGG
+358 AGKPDWRASEHAIGIGSP
-366 QQLGVGTARGAGLR
+366 RGCGLR
-380 LTPWDDSTDGF
+380 LTPWDTATDGF

-396 VRLC
+396 HRL

>member
-7 VQAAIDVLDAV
+7 VQSAIDVLDAV
-18 IAAARREGASAE
+18 ISAVRREGASAE
-30 RVAAEWLRTRRFIG
+30 RVAAEWLRARRFIG

-75 MAACDPALAGL
+75 LAARDPALAGL
-86 FDGSTYGPAPICE
+86 FDGSNYGPAPIRDH
-99 GEPVASAGLAPAWLE
+99 EPVAAAGLAPAWLE

-125 QGGALLGR
+125 QGAALLGR

-144 TTRDALRAAL
+144 TTRAALMAAL
-154 PAMAELTQADDALRL
+154 PVAAELTQAPDALRL
-169 PGGTPVET
+169 PGGTPVES

-192 SQLTCSALE
+192 SQLTCSALA
-201 VRPGEA
+201 VQPGEA

-219 LALAAAMQGV
+219 LALAAAMDRQGS
-229 GQLLACDI
+229 LLACDI

-249 VRAGADVETR
+249 ARAGAAVETR
-259 LLDPGREA
+259 LLDPGRELA
-267 DALADWQGQADAVM
+267 ALADWQGRADAVM

-309 YARMQADVLRIGA
+309 YTRMQADVLRIGA
-322 GLVRPGGRLTYVVCS
+322 ALVRSGGRLTYVVCS

-347 AAFLVANPGWQ
+347 AAFLAANPDWQ
-358 AGGQNVGG
+358 AAEQSVGAG
-366 QQLGVGTARGAGLR
+366 RARGAGMR

-396 VRLC
+396 YRLC

>member
-7 VQAAIDVLDAV
+7 VQSAIEVLDAV

-30 RVAAEWLRTRRFIG
+30 RVAAEWLKARRFIG

-58 IRLCGEVPETGR
+58 IRLCGEVPENGR

-75 MAACDPALAGL
+75 VAKHDPAVASL
-86 FDGSTYGPAPICE
+86 FDGSRYGPAPIRSD
-99 GEPVASAGLAPAWLE
+99 EPAAVTGFAPAWLE
-114 ERLLAS
+114 ERLAAS
-120 GITRE
+120 GITPE
-125 QGGALLGR
+125 QGAALLGR

-144 TTRDALRAAL
+144 TTRDRLAAIL
-154 PAMAELTQADDALRL
+154 PVATEKTQAPDALRL
-169 PGGTPVET
+169 PGGTPVES
-177 WPAFAE
+177 WPEFVQ
-183 GLFEVQDTG
+183 GLFELQDTG

-219 LALAAAMQGV
+219 LALAAALQGE

-237 DRARLSRLAPRA
+237 DRPRLSRLAPRA
-249 VRAGADVETR
+249 ERAGARVETR
-259 LLDPGREA
+259 LLDPSREA
-267 DALADWQGQADAVM
+267 EALVDWQGRADAVM

-302 TPQGLAR
+302 TSAALVR
-309 YARMQADVLRIGA
+309 YAQMQAHVLCIGA

-347 AAFLVANPGWQ
+347 AAFLARNPDWRAAEQQVG
-358 AGGQNVGG
+358 AG
-366 QQLGVGTARGAGLR
+366 TPRGAGLR

-396 VRLC
+396 HRL

>member
-1 MTPAAR
+1 VTPAAR
-7 VQAAIDVLDAV
+7 VQSAIEVLDAV

-30 RVAAEWLRTRRFIG
+30 RVAAEWLKARRFIG

-58 IRLCGEVPETGR
+58 IRLCGEVPENGR

-75 MAACDPALAGL
+75 VAKGDPAVASL
-86 FDGSTYGPAPICE
+86 FDGSRYGPAPIR
-99 GEPVASAGLAPAWLE
+99 GDEPVAATGFAPAWLE
-114 ERLLAS
+114 ERLAAS
-120 GITRE
+120 GISRE
-125 QGGALLGR
+125 QGTALLGR

-144 TTRDALRAAL
+144 TTRDRLAAIL
-154 PAMAELTQADDALRL
+154 PVATERTQAPDALRL
-169 PGGTPVET
+169 PGGSPVES
-177 WPAFAE
+177 WPEFAE

-219 LALAAAMQGV
+219 LALAAAMQGE
-229 GQLLACDI
+229 GHLLACDI
-237 DRARLSRLAPRA
+237 DRPRLSRLAPRA
-249 VRAGADVETR
+249 ERAGARVETR
-259 LLDPGREA
+259 LLNPGREVE
-267 DALADWQGQADAVM
+267 ALVDWQGKADAVM

-295 PEARWRL
+295 PEARGRL
-302 TPQGLAR
+302 TPAGLAR
-309 YARMQADVLRIGA
+309 DAQMQANVLRIGA
-322 GLVRPGGRLTYVVCS
+322 DLVRPGGRLTYVVCS
-337 LLDAEGPDVV
+337 LLDAEGPDVI
-347 AAFLVANPGWQ
+347 ADFLERNPRWRSLEQQVG
-358 AGGQNVGG
+358 AG
-366 QQLGVGTARGAGLR
+366 TPRGSGLR

-396 VRLC
+396 HRL

>member
-7 VQAAIDVLDAV
+7 VQSAIEVLDAV

-30 RVAAEWLRTRRFIG
+30 RVAAEWLKTRRFIG

-50 IRDLAWSA
+50 IRDLAWNA

-75 MAACDPALAGL
+75 LAKGDPVLTAL
-86 FDGSTYGPAPICE
+86 FDGSNYGPAPILAD
-99 GEPVASAGLAPAWLE
+99 EPVAAAGLAPAWLE
-114 ERLLAS
+114 ERLAGS
-120 GITRE
+120 GIPRE
-125 QGGALLGR
+125 RGAALLGR

-144 TTRDALRAAL
+144 ITRDRLMVAL
-154 PAMAELTQADDALRL
+154 PVAASTTQAPDALRL

-192 SQLTCSALE
+192 SQLACSALE
-201 VRPGEA
+201 VCPGEA

-219 LALAAAMQGV
+219 LALAAAMQGQ
-229 GQLLACDI
+229 GHLLACDI
-237 DRARLSRLAPRA
+237 DRTRLSRLGPRA
-249 VRAGADVETR
+249 HRAGAQVETL

-267 DALADWQGQADAVM
+267 AALGDWQGRADAVM

-302 TPQGLAR
+302 TPQSLAR

-322 GLVRPGGRLTYVVCS
+322 ELVRPGGRLTYVVCS

-347 AAFLVANPGWQ
+347 AAFLGSNPGWR
-358 AGGQNVGG
+358 AAEQNVGA
-366 QQLGVGTARGAGLR
+366 GTPRGAGLR

-396 VRLC
+396 HRV